1 MFRPRLF
8 ALGFALTCSLFAQNY
23 DKMTIEDILQTEVTM
38 LFKSKSTPLKAPG
51 IISIISR
58 SEIERSGMRTLSEIL
73 NLSIGIEANRAIM
86 FGRHTT
92 IGMRGRTTHFGED
105 ILILLDGQRLN
116 DVYSGGG
123 LSYIKD
129 MSLRHVDRIE
139 IIRGPGSTLF
149 GSNAYVG
156 VINIISSTYSTTDK
170 QSISLATGSFDTVDI
185 GTQYRWNSGKLHT
198 LFTANAYSDDGDE
211 FTYTEGY
218 LRTPGIEHRVTDP
231 VEEQIDLGLKVS
243 YEDFSLHMDW
253 FKREM
258 DDYMPFGFFENPT
271 DWEPF
276 DTNRDDSEMFRLQ
289 AGYDWEVNRYLTITG
304 NARYSEA
311 EANMAYVI
319 APENLFIGTVA
330 QDIPWLGGSNYS
342 SDNLEFEMR
351 VNYVR
356 GKHEVIGGAMWAR
369 EGIEEANLM
378 YNYTLAQVFSP
389 EPINPTDWTVV
400 EGEGSFVSPRSR
412 NISGVY
418 LQDTYYPSE
427 HWGITAGIRYDKFAD
442 FGDAINPRL
451 AGVYNVGDTWV
462 FKLLYGKAFRA
473 PTYNELYTRN
483 LPIMRG
489 TPDLDA
495 QTIETY
501 ETSAHFS
508 PGPVLA
514 TTLSLFYSTY
524 EGTIQQEFALYTDE
538 PYFNGED
545 GDRDQGL
552 ELDLKW
558 RLVRG
563 SDLRLGYTYV
573 SSENAD
579 GSRRLFTPEHKGTLS
594 FYQRI
599 GRGGLFSLT
608 GFHHGTRL
616 VQAPESVEKM
626 DNATVFH
633 ARYRQRHL
641 IENVDVE
648 LSVYNLTDEE
658 WYSPGLSAI
667 LAPQNVLNRGVSYQ
681 LKAGYRF

>member
-8 ALGFALTCSLFAQNY
+8 AFGFALTCSLFAQNY

-51 IISIISR
+51 IITIISR

-86 FGRHTT
+86 FGQHTT

-123 LSYIKD
+123 LTYIKD
-129 MSLRHVDRIE
+129 MSLRHIDRIE

-170 QSISLATGSFDTVDI
+170 QSVSVGTGSFNRVDI
-185 GTQYRWNSGKLHT
+185 GTQYRWNSGKLHA

-218 LRTPGIEHRVTDP
+218 LRAPGVDHRVTDP
-231 VEEQIDLGLKVS
+231 VEEQIDLGLKMS
-243 YEDFSLHMDW
+243 YEDFHMNLDY

-276 DTNRDDSEMFRLQ
+276 DTNRDDSEMVRLQ
-289 AGYDWEVNRYLTITG
+289 SGYDWEVNRYLTITG

-311 EANMAYVI
+311 EANMTYVI
-319 APENLFIGTVA
+319 APENLFVGTVA
-330 QDIPWLGGSNYS
+330 QDIPWIGGSNYS

-351 VNYVR
+351 LNYVR

-369 EGIEEANLM
+369 EGIEQANLM

-400 EGEGSFVSPRSR
+400 EGDGSFVEPRSR

-418 LQDTYYPSE
+418 LQDTYYPSD
-427 HWGITAGIRYDKFAD
+427 HWGITAGIRYDKYDD

-451 AGVYNVGDTWV
+451 AGVYNLGETWV
-462 FKLLYGKAFRA
+462 FKLLYGQAFRA

-495 QTIETY
+495 QTIQTY

-558 RLVRG
+558 RIVRG
-563 SDLRLGYTYV
+563 SDLRLGYTFV

-579 GSRRLFTPEHKGTLS
+579 GSRRLYVPEHKATLS
-594 FYQRI
+594 FYQKL
-599 GRGGLFSLT
+599 GRRGLFSLT

-616 VQAPESVEKM
+616 VQRPESVEKM
-626 DNATVFH
+626 GNATVFH
-633 ARYRQRHL
+633 ARYRQRQIFDNL
-641 IENVDVE
+641 DLEV
-648 LSVYNLTDEE
+648 SVFNLTDEE
-658 WYSPGLSAI
+658 WFSPGLSAI
-667 LAPQNVLNRGVSYQ
+667 LAPQNVLNRGTDFQVR
-681 LKAGYRF
+681 AGYRF